1 MIKYKSYTKTAFSK
15 ARFALKIMFDCHSER
30 FLKVNHF
37 WSDEDWFLKYV
48 FWEAF
53 FFFCHLIETK
63 MTRRVS
69 FKGIFETNLLSW
81 TKNWY
86 SLFVMSASLITRSF
100 FLFYPALNIWRA
112 HYIPY
117 CTKIQ
122 KKDIYIGLEH
132 RNKT

>member
-1 MIKYKSYTKTAFSK
+1 MHKNGILKSKICSQNHVWLSFREILKSK
-15 ARFALKIMFDCHSER
+15 S
-30 FLKVNHF
+30 FLVRRRLIF
-37 WSDEDWFLKYV
+37 EICILRS
-48 FWEAF
+48 F